1 MSPIDVK
8 AADDNRDSLS
18 KTLYSR
24 MFDWLVDCVNKSIG
38 QDPSAA
44 TLIGVLD
51 IYGFEQ
57 FQQNDFEQLCINLA
71 NEKLQQHFNQHVFK
85 MEQAE
90 YEKESIEWSYIEF
103 VDNQDV
109 LDLVEAKMG
118 VLDLLDETCR
128 FPKASHKDYAE
139 KLYAAP
145 NISGS
150 KRFEKPR
157 LAQSDFTIDHY
168 AGKVTYR
175 TENFLVKNRD
185 FIVAEHQALLAGS
198 SQVFVQGLFPPEEPP
213 AADAGGKGRPG
224 ASSYK
229 FSSVGSQFKRQLAE
243 LMETLHTMEPH
254 YIRCI
259 KPNSYNRPMEFE
271 NSNVLL
277 QLRCGGVL
285 EAVRI
290 SCAGYPTK
298 PTYEE
303 FVDHFWPLAVNSL
316 HEDDK
321 TVAQDIVR
329 SVLGEEG
336 SQFGKTRVFL
346 RAGKMAALDKRRTE
360 LLNAA
365 ATTIQRYARGWM
377 ARIQYQRAQEAVLK
391 LQAAFRGMQGR
402 KVANEL
408 RRNKA
413 ALVIQTAYRRHLARE
428 KFQTAVRAVLR
439 IQGAYRMYK
448 ARQVARAERERQAA
462 LVIQS
467 HWRRYQAQKDFVEF
481 RKAVVKAQC
490 AWRVKLAKRE
500 VRKRRAEAR
509 ESGKLL
515 QDKKDLEQKL
525 TEVQNILTNVQNQ
538 RNELRQQLREEKAAR
553 EAAEKK
559 ARSMEQSS
567 RKKTAALE
575 AEAAAKLARATK
587 EKDEMAAKVAALEKE
602 VAENR
607 KTAEE
612 NEARLAAQS
621 KELQDKVATL
631 ERHMKEKE
639 VRNARFYVK
648 LCFYIAYLGGNKN
661 IFQAI
666 NSPTQFFLFFSIC
679 RMRRAVRWRI

>member
-24 MFDWLVDCVNKSIG
+24 MFDWLVVCINSSIG
-38 QDPSAA
+38 QDPTAP

-51 IYGFEQ
+51 IYGFEH

-118 VLDLLDETCR
+118 ILDLLDETCR
-128 FPKASHKDYAE
+128 FPKASHADYAQ
-139 KLYAAP
+139 KLYSAP
-145 NISGS
+145 SISAS
-150 KRFEKPR
+150 KRFSKPR

-168 AGKVTYR
+168 AGDVTYK

-185 FIVAEHQALLAGS
+185 FIVAEHQALLGES
-198 SQVFVQGLFPPEEPP
+198 SEVFIQELFPLEEP
-213 AADAGGKGRPG
+213 AADAGGKGRG
-224 ASSYK
+224 SASSYK
-229 FSSVGSQFKRQLAE
+229 FSSVGSRFKKQLAE

-259 KPNSYNRPMEFE
+259 KPNSFNRPMEF
-271 NSNVLL
+271 VLL

-316 HEDDK
+316 QEDDRA
-321 TVAQDIVR
+321 VAQDIVK
-329 SVLGEEG
+329 SVLGDEG

-377 ARIQYQRAQEAVLK
+377 ARLQYQRAQEAVVK
-391 LQAAFRGMQGR
+391 IQAAFRGMEGR
-402 KVANEL
+402 KVANDL

-413 ALVIQTAYRRHLARE
+413 ALVLQSAWRRHTARQQ
-428 KFQTAVRAVLR
+428 FQTAVRAVLR
-439 IQGAYRMYK
+439 IQGAFRMYQ
-448 ARQVARAERERQAA
+448 ARQLAQAERERQAA
-462 LVIQS
+462 LVLQA
-467 HWRRYQAQKDFVEF
+467 HWRRYQAQTEFVEF
-481 RKAVVKAQC
+481 RKAVIKAQ
-490 AWRVKLAKRE
+490 
-500 VRKRRAEAR
+500 
-509 ESGKLL
+509 
-515 QDKKDLEQKL
+515 
-525 TEVQNILTNVQNQ
+525 
-538 RNELRQQLREEKAAR
+538 
-553 EAAEKK
+553 
-559 ARSMEQSS
+559 
-567 RKKTAALE
+567 
-575 AEAAAKLARATK
+575 
-587 EKDEMAAKVAALEKE
+587 
-602 VAENR
+602 
-607 KTAEE
+607 
-612 NEARLAAQS
+612 
-621 KELQDKVATL
+621 
-631 ERHMKEKE
+631 
-639 VRNARFYVK
+639 
-648 LCFYIAYLGGNKN
+648 
-661 IFQAI
+661 
-666 NSPTQFFLFFSIC
+666 
-679 RMRRAVRWRI
+679 